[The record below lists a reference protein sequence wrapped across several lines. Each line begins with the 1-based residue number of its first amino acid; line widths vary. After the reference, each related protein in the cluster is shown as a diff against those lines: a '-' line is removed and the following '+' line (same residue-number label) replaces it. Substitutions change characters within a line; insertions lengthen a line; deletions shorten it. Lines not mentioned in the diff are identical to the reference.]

1 MRAAAQ
7 SYVDSRVSL
16 LCGTLAWSAH
26 PLHGEP
32 EEGTAA
38 QSSTADLGKPRD
50 TGSSTHCTCHRC
62 LGTGTCAAGRNHARA
77 FPARAKS
84 YRARC
89 RPYVGRRH
97 GFSRSDTSDPG
108 AAGCA
113 RARSIKRTATEG
125 DLETMTSCTM
135 SLRPTLPGRPSGSAR
150 RIAAGRRRADE
161 RGLTRIRLS
170 IELSPIQGTGCG
182 SQSYR
187 GLQGSE
193 RNASTVA
200 RTRGGSRCARMR
212 EIDPG

>member
-150 RIAAGRRRADE
+150 RIDQDTTLHRIVPDTGDWLWLAKLPGASGLRAQCIYGRANSRRLALRSNARD
-161 RGLTRIRLS
+161 RSRLM
-170 IELSPIQGTGCG
+170 P
-182 SQSYR
+182 R
-187 GLQGSE
+187 
-193 RNASTVA
+193 V
-200 RTRGGSRCARMR
+200 
-212 EIDPG
+212 